1 MNPKKMTFVDRYI
14 DKIILSVGAIF
25 FIVVVWVYFVGNPY
39 AIELS
44 KSEGVAPAAIP
55 EKIKREAEL
64 LGDLMERQESPLP
77 QQPVP
82 DYRGDFDE
90 RYRRQSVQLA
100 DAWDPLNGPGLD
112 YNEVGGSIG
121 QRKLYVVEAPTPP
134 SELKTRADYAVLLDG
149 DLIQEVTSQRYQQ
162 AAGEQQRLQLAVF
175 VTEQYRK
182 LIGDHQPRDFRAV
195 SVSAVFD
202 MDQWGEKMRAAP
214 EAGRIPEDW
223 WRTVLLVADVK
234 LERETLDSVTGQWG
248 DRVIIDPLPGNQSF
262 RNVPDK
268 FNSAQAQA
276 TVQEIFYRQEEIT
289 RPPFAPTTE
298 QRTWMPPGAEKEWSA
313 EDQQDFVRN
322 GREIAGVKKQID
334 RLDKTLERRGRTTRS
349 DRGTTR
355 RTDRKSSRRQPPRGA
370 DRSLGPGG
378 FGGMMGQDMM
388 GSGGGGPRPG
398 GDGTNRNRRSRASG
412 KATPEQRLHATP

>member
-121 QRKLYVVEAPTPP
+121 QRKLYVV
-134 SELKTRADYAVLLDG
+134 
-149 DLIQEVTSQRYQQ
+149 
-162 AAGEQQRLQLAVF
+162 
-175 VTEQYRK
+175 
-182 LIGDHQPRDFRAV
+182 
-195 SVSAVFD
+195 
-202 MDQWGEKMRAAP
+202 
-214 EAGRIPEDW
+214 
-223 WRTVLLVADVK
+223 
-234 LERETLDSVTGQWG
+234 
-248 DRVIIDPLPGNQSF
+248 
-262 RNVPDK
+262 
-268 FNSAQAQA
+268 
-276 TVQEIFYRQEEIT
+276 
-289 RPPFAPTTE
+289 
-298 QRTWMPPGAEKEWSA
+298 
-313 EDQQDFVRN
+313 
-322 GREIAGVKKQID
+322 
-334 RLDKTLERRGRTTRS
+334 
-349 DRGTTR
+349 
-355 RTDRKSSRRQPPRGA
+355 
-370 DRSLGPGG
+370 
-378 FGGMMGQDMM
+378 
-388 GSGGGGPRPG
+388 
-398 GDGTNRNRRSRASG
+398 
-412 KATPEQRLHATP
+412 